1 MQRGCPHIDRCG
13 KLVSN
18 PGAVLLAGLS
28 ATGIRD
34 VHAAWATLARFVNK
48 NESVGTI
55 DGGGA
60 PREGGE

>member
-1 MQRGCPHIDRCG
+1 
-13 KLVSN
+13 LVSN
-18 PGAVLLAGLS
+18 PGAVLLAGLR

-34 VHAAWATLARFVNK
+34 VRDALATLARFVNK
-48 NESVGTI
+48 NESAGTI